1 MVDFKIYGVM
11 DPLPWVTSINPLKAG
26 KRSGFAGHDQHVA
39 NPSSA
44 SHRQRVHLASHQVEL
59 LEAHED
65 HTSPQKAPYDLRN
78 WFSSKIKT
86 DQRIVMAIAFQL
98 CLGCK

>member
-1 MVDFKIYGVM
+1 MVDFKIYGAM

-44 SHRQRVHLASHQVEL
+44 SHRQPVHLASHQVEL
-59 LEAHED
+59 LEAHD
-65 HTSPQKAPYDLRN
+65 PHHIGSGCILPATKLS
-78 WFSSKIKT
+78 
-86 DQRIVMAIAFQL
+86 
-98 CLGCK
+98 CLKLMRTTPHHKKHRMI